1 MIRSIVET
9 SLKFRLLVVALGAA
23 LLVVGVT
30 QVRGMSVDV
39 LPEFSPPT
47 VEVQTEALGLSAAE
61 VEQLI
66 TVPLE
71 QDLLNGVAF
80 LDDIRSQSVPGLSR
94 VLMVFEPGTDLFKAR
109 QVVAERLT
117 QAHALPHVSKP
128 PQMLQPLSSTNRA
141 LMIGVSSKSVSA
153 LELGVLARWTIVPRL
168 MGVAGVANVSI
179 WGHRDRQLQ
188 VQVDP
193 RRLREHNVTLSQI
206 LETSGNALWVSPL
219 TYIEAS
225 TPGTGGFIDTPN
237 QRLSVQHLSP
247 IKTAADLAQVRIA
260 DTGGKKLQ
268 LGDVASVVESHQ
280 PLIGDAVL
288 GDDRSL
294 LLVVEKFPG
303 VSTLAVTKRVD
314 DAINA
319 MRPGL
324 SGLAFDSNV
333 YRPATFIDKS
343 IDNLT
348 LVMIIA
354 ALLVLLV
361 LVAFFFRWQTALVS
375 AVTIPLSLIAGA
387 LVLDAFGKTMNAMA
401 LAGLV
406 AALVLVID
414 EAVVGVDAIAQRLRQ
429 RRAEGTDASTAGTIL
444 EAAIR
449 TRGAA
454 FYGML
459 IAALA
464 VVPVFFLESVSG
476 AFFPPIAVAYLAA
489 LGASIV
495 VALTVTP
502 ALMMLLLA
510 GTSLRQGESPLVR
523 WLQHRYEGAL
533 SRIVR
538 RPRPAFLA
546 AGALVIAGVAA
557 APFLSQSVLPT
568 FKETELL
575 ITWNGAP
582 GTSLPEMNRITARA
596 SRELRSL
603 DGVRNVGAH
612 VGRAVTA
619 DQVVGV
625 NAGEIWLSIDKNAN
639 YDATLASVK
648 RVVAGYPGLSRDVQ
662 TYSNDRV
669 RDVLA
674 GTDEDLVVRIY
685 GEDLSLLG
693 TKARE
698 VRAALSGVEG
708 LVDTRVELPTVEPTL
723 EIEPNLAA
731 ARQYGIR
738 PGDVRRA
745 ASTLLSG
752 ISVGSLFEEQKV
764 FDVVVWGEPKL
775 RHSLSS
781 VRQLLIDTPDGQV
794 RLGEVADVRIAPNPA
809 VINRHASSRYVDV
822 AANVQGRDVGS
833 AVPDVEEAL
842 RKVSFPL
849 EFHPEVLAAQGQ
861 PEGRLVAIGIAAAIG
876 IFLLLQAVFGSW
888 RLATLSF
895 VTLPIAV
902 LGGLLAVLA
911 DGGTLSFGSY
921 VGLLAVFGLAA
932 RSSVLLINHYRQLE
946 QDEGEQFGT
955 RLVMRGARERLA
967 PVLTTAAAGA
977 LALLPLVIAG
987 PAAGFEIAHPM
998 AVVILGGL
1006 VTTTLVNLFVL
1017 PAAYARFGFSPEASP
1032 ALATAL
1038 QRRAQAWARRRSAA
1052 QEIPVRSESS

>member
-1 MIRSIVET
+1 MMRWIVGS

-23 LLVVGVT
+23 MLVVGVT
-30 QVRGMSVDV
+30 QLRGMSVDV
-39 LPEFSPPT
+39 LPEFAPPT

-80 LDDIRSQSVPGLSR
+80 LDDLRSQSVPGLSR

-128 PQMLQPLSSTNRA
+128 PQMLQPLSSTNRT
-141 LMIGVSSKSVSA
+141 LMIGVSSKKVSA

-168 MGVAGVANVSI
+168 MGVPGVANVAI

-193 RRLREHNVTLSQI
+193 RRLHERDVTLSQI
-206 LETSGNALWVSPL
+206 LETTGNALWVSPL

-225 TPGTGGFIDTPN
+225 TPGTGGFIETPN

-260 DTGGKKLQ
+260 DTGGKKLA

-288 GDDRSL
+288 NDDRNL

-324 SGLAFDSNV
+324 SGLEFDASV
-333 YRPATFIDKS
+333 YRPATFIDKA
-343 IDNLT
+343 IDNVT
-348 LVMIIA
+348 LALIIA

-375 AVTIPLSLIAGA
+375 AVTIPLSLIAGV
-387 LVLDAFGKTMNAMA
+387 LVLYAFGESMNAMA

-414 EAVVGVDAIAQRLRQ
+414 EAVVGVDAMARRLRQ
-429 RRAEGTDASTAGTIL
+429 RREEGTDASTAATIL
-444 EAAIR
+444 DATIR

-454 FYGML
+454 AYGTL

-464 VVPVFFLESVSG
+464 VVPLFFLESVSG
-476 AFFPPIAVAYLAA
+476 AFFPPIVVAYLAA
-489 LGASIV
+489 LAASLV
-495 VALTVTP
+495 VALTVAP

-510 GTSLRQGESPLVR
+510 GTSLRGGESPLVR

-546 AGALVIAGVAA
+546 AGALVIAAVAT

-582 GTSLPEMNRITARA
+582 GTSLPEMNRITGRA
-596 SRELRSL
+596 SRELRAL

-625 NAGEIWLSIDKNAN
+625 NAGEIWLSIDPKAN

-648 RVVAGYPGLSRDVQ
+648 RVVAGYPGLAREVQ

-674 GTDEDLVVRIY
+674 GADDDLVVRLY
-685 GEDLSLLG
+685 GEDLSLLSS
-693 TKARE
+693 KASE
-698 VRAALSGVEG
+698 VKQALSGVEG
-708 LVDTRVELPTVEPTL
+708 LVDTHVQLPVVEPTL
-723 EIEPNLAA
+723 QIEPNLAA

-794 RLGEVADVRIAPNPA
+794 PLGEVADVRIAPNPA

-822 AANVQGRDVGS
+822 AASVQGRDVGS

-849 EFHPEVLAAQGQ
+849 EFHPEVLTAKTQ
-861 PEGRLVAIGIAAAIG
+861 PESRLIALGIAGAIG

-895 VTLPIAV
+895 VMLPIAV
-902 LGGLLAVLA
+902 IGGLIAALA

-946 QDEGEQFGT
+946 KDEGEQFGPG
-955 RLVMRGARERLA
+955 LVLRGARERLA
-967 PVLTTAAAGA
+967 PIMTTAVAGA
-977 LALLPLVIAG
+977 LAVLPLVIAG
-987 PAAGFEIAHPM
+987 PAAGLEIAHPM

-1006 VTTTLVNLFVL
+1006 LTTTLVNLFVL

-1032 ALATAL
+1032 ALAAAL
-1038 QRRAQAWARRRSAA
+1038 QRRAQAWTRRRSPA